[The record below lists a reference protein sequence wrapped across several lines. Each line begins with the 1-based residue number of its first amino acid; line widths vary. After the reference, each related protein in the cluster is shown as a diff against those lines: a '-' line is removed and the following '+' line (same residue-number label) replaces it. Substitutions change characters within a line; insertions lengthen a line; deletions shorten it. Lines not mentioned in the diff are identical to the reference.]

1 MSVIHAPKAP
11 EYSVRLVILAGFLLL
26 VVLVLL
32 GRLWFLQVWSSEY
45 LSEKAQRHRTISFE
59 TVAPRGLIYDRN
71 GVLLAGVRP
80 EVVVTV
86 IPRMARRDP
95 ELLERLALAT
105 GTSEETLRQIME
117 RETVQADLPV
127 PIFLGLDPV
136 IAAKLIEEGW
146 DTRGLGIETQPMRYY
161 ADSFAPS
168 HVVGYAWTPSEQDV
182 NRLRE
187 EGIRPARYV
196 GKVGI
201 EAVYERE
208 LMGEMGRDS
217 FEVDAKRRPT
227 RVIGRDNSL
236 AGSRLNLFL
245 DVSLQKKAI
254 ELLGGRRGSV
264 VALDPATGGVLVMA
278 SSPSYDSSMFL
289 GGITR
294 NAFQGL
300 LDDPDKPLL
309 NRSIHA
315 AYPPASTFKIVTAIA
330 AMQSGK
336 FSLNRP
342 TNCPGY
348 FEIGNRRF
356 RCLGRHGNIAFT
368 EAMAKSC
375 NTYFADLAVKVGPE
389 QLHKTARQ
397 MGLGEKTGI
406 DLVGERSGVVPDE
419 EWRNQHRREVPWRV
433 GDTVNNGIG
442 QGDLSV
448 TPLQMATLVALVA
461 NGGRAPAPRI
471 VDTIEPRIAGLP
483 IKSTKPSHFVEV
495 DLTGDQ
501 WSTIRRS
508 LFEVVQT
515 GTARAFRSDEV
526 SIAGKTGTAE
536 NRRDREA
543 HSWFVGYAPANNPK
557 IAIAVIVENA
567 GHGSEAAA
575 PIAASLIRSYLLS
588 PSSSPNSRLASSA
601 DSRPASTGN

>member
-1 MSVIHAPKAP
+1 
-11 EYSVRLVILAGFLLL
+11 
-26 VVLVLL
+26 
-32 GRLWFLQVWSSEY
+32 
-45 LSEKAQRHRTISFE
+45 
-59 TVAPRGLIYDRN
+59 
-71 GVLLAGVRP
+71 
-80 EVVVTV
+80 
-86 IPRMARRDP
+86 MARRDP
-95 ELLERLALAT
+95 ELLRRLALAT
-105 GTSEETLRQIME
+105 GTKEDTLRQIME

-127 PIFLGLDPV
+127 PVFRGLDPV

-161 ADSFAPS
+161 TDSFAPS
-168 HVVGYAWTPSEQDV
+168 HVVGYVWTPSEQDIS
-182 NRLRE
+182 RLKE
-187 EGIRPARYV
+187 QGIRPARYV

-227 RVIGRDNSL
+227 RVIGRDNAL

-245 DVSLQKKAI
+245 DVALQKKAV
-254 ELLGGRRGSV
+254 ELLAGRRGSV
-264 VALDPATGGVLVMA
+264 VALDPSTGGVLAMA

-289 GGITR
+289 GGITK
-294 NAFQGL
+294 NSFQGL
-300 LDDPDKPLL
+300 LENPDKPLL

-336 FSLNRP
+336 FNLNRP

-375 NTYFADLAVKVGPE
+375 NTYFADLAVKVGAE
-389 QLHKTARQ
+389 QLHRTARQ
-397 MGLGEKTGI
+397 MGLGDKTGI
-406 DLVGERSGVVPDE
+406 DLLGERSGVVPDE
-419 EWRNQHRREVPWRV
+419 EWRKQHRRDVPWRV

-448 TPLQMATLVALVA
+448 TPLQMATLIALVA
-461 NGGRAPAPRI
+461 NGGKVPAPRI
-471 VDTIEPRIAGLP
+471 VNTIESRIPGEP
-483 IKSTKPSHFVEV
+483 IRITEPKRFLEV
-495 DLTGDQ
+495 KLTADQ
-501 WSTIRRS
+501 WSTIQRS
-508 LFEVVQT
+508 LIEVVQT

-536 NRRDREA
+536 NLRNREA

-588 PSSSPNSRLASSA
+588 SSSLPNSRLASSA
-601 DSRPASTGN
+601 KSRPTSTGN